1 MNSTLPHEPV
11 FLASDAPP
19 QRPFAWVGELA
30 GFLRRHR
37 MLLLA
42 CLAATV
48 LLALSY
54 LLTATPRFTASAT
67 LMVDAKQ
74 ADLLQQHPAVSDAQ
88 IENALIESEVEVLR
102 SPGLARKAV
111 TALKLDTD
119 PAFAGRPSAL
129 SKLASLLRA
138 PVPSQE
144 DGADASTARQDRL
157 VQQFLGMVSPHR
169 IGLTYVI
176 EIDATASTT
185 ALAARLANGL
195 MQAYLADQIAVRDSS
210 ARQAADWQEAR
221 LAALQDK
228 ALKADQQVQLFKSR
242 SGIVDTGR
250 GLLSEQQLIEL
261 NSQLIA
267 ARGRT
272 AEATARLDRIRQMT
286 KPGST
291 TTIAVSDVLKSPVVN
306 GLREHYL
313 NDAQRVAEWS
323 ARYGA
328 SNGAV
333 VQLRREM
340 VQLQASIDSEGR
352 RIEQS
357 AESDLAVARAG
368 EAAIQAQLDRL
379 VAQSA
384 STDTAR
390 ATLRSL
396 QGAADTYHSLYTAFL
411 QRALQTAQ
419 GEAFPIADARVVTEA
434 RPPLTKSRP
443 QGKLVLAGSIV
454 VGLGIG
460 FALGLLREALDRRL
474 RDGAGLLAETG
485 LSCLAVLPER
495 EPARFRFLSGRFRRA
510 AAGAAGRPGVPAANA
525 SEEPPGPGIRTLQ
538 MRLQQQ
544 SQSSRCRLIGL
555 IGPVAGAGT
564 STVAAGLVR
573 SLGASG
579 YQSCLLALSGSTGTQ
594 RQIREQLDLLR
605 REHEF
610 VVVDLPALDRPA
622 EAHMLFSDVDHL
634 VLVVPAGRLQPPTLL
649 DTLRS
654 AGLDRRQLAG
664 VVLNRVRMGS

>member
-1 MNSTLPHEPV
+1 MNSPLPHEPV
-11 FLASDAPP
+11 FLASGAAP

-48 LLALSY
+48 LLALCY
-54 LLTATPRFTASAT
+54 LLTATPRFTATAT
-67 LMVDAKQ
+67 LMIDAKQ

-102 SPGLARKAV
+102 SPGLARKVVAD
-111 TALKLDTD
+111 LKLGTD
-119 PAFAGRPSAL
+119 PAFAGRPSML
-129 SKLASLLRA
+129 SRLASLLRPPA
-138 PVPSQE
+138 GSQ
-144 DGADASTARQDRL
+144 DGGADASTAPQDRL

-176 EIDATASTT
+176 EIDATANTP

-195 MQAYLADQIAVRDSS
+195 MHAYLADQIAVRDAS

-221 LAALQDK
+221 LAALQDR

-267 ARGRT
+267 ARGRS
-272 AEATARLDRIRQMT
+272 AEAAARLDRVRQMT
-286 KPGST
+286 RPGSRAE
-291 TTIAVSDVLKSPVVN
+291 IAVSDVLKSPVID

-313 NDAQRVAEWS
+313 TDAQRVAEWS
-323 ARYGA
+323 ARYGGG
-328 SNGAV
+328 NGAV

-352 RIEQS
+352 RIEQA

-368 EAAIQAQLDRL
+368 QAAIQGQLDRL

-396 QGAADTYHSLYTAFL
+396 QSAADTYRSLYTAFL

-419 GEAFPIADARVVTEA
+419 SEAFPIADARVVTEA
-434 RPPLTKSRP
+434 RPPLAKSRP
-443 QGKLVLAGSIV
+443 QGKLILAGSLV
-454 VGLGIG
+454 GGLGIG
-460 FALGLLREALDRRL
+460 FALGLLRDALDRRL
-474 RDGAGLLAETG
+474 RDAPGLLAETG

-495 EPARFRFLSGRFRRA
+495 EAPRLRLSGRVRRA
-510 AAGAAGRPGVPAANA
+510 DADAAGAAGRPAADMA
-525 SEEPPGPGIRTLQ
+525 EDGFGLGIRTLQ
-538 MRLQQQ
+538 LRLQQQ
-544 SQSSRCRLIGL
+544 GQSSRCRLIGL
-555 IGPVAGAGT
+555 VGAMAGAGT
-564 STVAAGLVR
+564 SSVAAGLVR

-579 YQSCLLALSGSTGTQ
+579 YQSCLLALSDSSGTQ

-610 VVVDLPALDRPA
+610 VVIDLPPLDRPA
-622 EAHMLFSDVDHL
+622 EAHMLFPDIEHLAL
-634 VLVVPAGRLQPPTLL
+634 VLPAGRLEPPALL
-649 DTLRS
+649 DALRS
-654 AGLDRRQLAG
+654 AGLDRRHLAG
-664 VVLNRVRMGS
+664 VVLNRVRLDG